1 MNQYSL
7 QYGESTINFEIP
19 DAFRS
24 ELITPE
30 VIRPNASPIE
40 IVQKAIASPLGKL
53 DSKSFPLDKRLTA
66 AIAVNDKTRPVPH
79 EILLPPLL
87 NYLQISLGIKKSD
100 IFFIIASGTHTP
112 MSADEYQLTLP
123 DWIFKEYQIFVH
135 DCDKQD
141 DLISIGKT
149 SRNTPIRINKHFSS
163 ADLKIVVGD
172 IEPHHFAGFS
182 GGVKTASIGLTS
194 RETIRANHSHLLDE
208 RSTIASY
215 FENPLRQDIEEIGQ
229 LIGVDLALNAV
240 LNSDHEIVQAFFGDP
255 KEVMLQGMELSKKI
269 CQTKIQS
276 PYDLVI
282 ASCGG
287 YPKDIN
293 LYQAQKAITHACGLL
308 KKGGRLILL
317 AECREGIGSPGWSR
331 FMNEVTSVDDIPLKF
346 QAEGFSVGPH
356 KAYLLYRQLKMI
368 EIFLVSRIDPY
379 EVRKFFIRP
388 SETFETAWENVRP
401 TLNADSRIA
410 IMPYAINTIPRFE

>member
-1 MNQYSL
+1 MKQYSL
-7 QYGESTINFEIP
+7 LYGDSTINLWIP
-19 DAFRS
+19 DAFFS
-24 ELITPE
+24 EEITPN
-30 VIRPNASPIE
+30 VIRSNASPIE
-40 IVQKAIASPLGKL
+40 IVQKAIASPLGKI
-53 DSKSFPLDKRLTA
+53 DTKGFQLDKRLTA

-79 EILLPPLL
+79 EFLLPPLL

-100 IFFIIASGTHTP
+100 IFFFIASGTHAP
-112 MSADEYQLTLP
+112 MSAEEYYFTLP
-123 DWIFKEYQIFVH
+123 DWIIKEYQIFVH

-149 SRNTPIRINKHFSS
+149 SRNTPIRINKQFMN
-163 ADLKIVVGD
+163 ADLKIVVGV

-215 FENPLRQDIEEIGQ
+215 FDNPLRQDIEEIGQ
-229 LIGVDLALNAV
+229 VIGVDFALNAV
-240 LNSDHEIVQAFFGDP
+240 LNSDHEIVQVFFGEP

-269 CQTKIQS
+269 CQTKLQS

-308 KKGGRLILL
+308 KNAGRLILV

-331 FMNEVTSVDDIPLKF
+331 FMNEVISVDDIPLKF
-346 QAEGFSVGPH
+346 QAEGFNVGPH
-356 KAYLLYRQLKMI
+356 KAFLLFRQLKKI
-368 EIFLVSRIDPY
+368 EIILVSRIDPD
-379 EVRKFFIRP
+379 EVRKYFIHP
-388 SETFETAWENVRP
+388 AESIEIAWEYVRP

-410 IMPYAINTIPRFE
+410 IMPYAINTIPHFE

>member
-7 QYGESTINFEIP
+7 QYGESTIKFEIP
-19 DAFRS
+19 DAFMS
-24 ELITPE
+24 EVITPE

-40 IVQKAIASPLGKL
+40 IVQKTIASPLGKL

-79 EILLPPLL
+79 EFLLPPLL
-87 NYLQISLGIKKSD
+87 KYLQISLGIKKSD
-100 IFFIIASGTHTP
+100 IFFVIASGSHAP

-123 DWIFKEYQIFVH
+123 DWIIKEYQIFVH

-141 DLISIGKT
+141 DLISIGIT
-149 SRNTPIRINKHFSS
+149 SRNTPIRISKQFMS
-163 ADLKIVVGD
+163 ADLKIVVGN

-208 RSTIASY
+208 RSTIARY
-215 FENPLRQDIEEIGQ
+215 FDNPLRQDIEEIGQ
-229 LIGVDLALNAV
+229 LIGIDLALNAV
-240 LNSDHEIVQAFFGDP
+240 MNSDHEIIKVFFGNP

-269 CQTKIQS
+269 CQTRFQS
-276 PYDLVI
+276 PFDLVI

-308 KKGGRLILL
+308 KNGGRLILV
-317 AECREGIGSPGWSR
+317 AECREGIGSPGWSC
-331 FMNEVTSVDDIPLKF
+331 FMNEITSVDDIPCKF
-346 QAEGFSVGPH
+346 QTEGFNVGPH
-356 KAYLLYRQLKMI
+356 KAFLLYRQLKMI
-368 EIFLVSRIDPY
+368 EIILVSRIDPD

-388 SETFETAWENVRP
+388 SESFETAWEYVHP